1 MALLCWHLL
10 QTIKLHFDGYHKP
23 FEIESFY
30 LFRTNYKKNKEEK
43 APCSRTLLRLPVAY
57 HAAMHKSHRLTFQ
70 KLPWNTVKCCCLKQ
84 HKFSHN
90 ATYATFIIVLISEDV
105 LVEDRFAKDKLYAVR
120 WMAYLLIDYNW
131 ALREFTDD

>member
-1 MALLCWHLL
+1 MVIINHL
-10 QTIKLHFDGYHKP
+10 KLKVFT
-23 FEIESFY
+23 
-30 LFRTNYKKNKEEK
+30 FRTNYFTFSVLINEEK
-43 APCSRTLLRLPVAY
+43 ATCSRTLLRLPVAY

-84 HKFSHN
+84 HKFSHI

-105 LVEDRFAKDKLYAVR
+105 LVKDRFAKDKLYAVR
-120 WMAYLLIDYNW
+120 WTTYLLIDYNW